1 MEQARNFKARNR
13 RGRGALLA
21 LLLPFSLLAG
31 CGAETQPRLGDAG
44 PRPAEISPGSSKRLG
59 ASGAVLVATGRQS
72 FEGTL
77 PVRCAVHDETGL
89 QVNLRT
95 GDPGLPVVS
104 LRIED
109 YQGSGPYRGQLFVT
123 GKSRVGALAGS
134 TGEASLELREPAATS
149 ASSSGSLVLQGSFE
163 GTYQGQAGK
172 GSIQGRFQGCTV
184 PLTREEASGPGSS
197 PAR

>member
-1 MEQARNFKARNR
+1 M
-13 RGRGALLA
+13 
-21 LLLPFSLLAG
+21 
-31 CGAETQPRLGDAG
+31 
-44 PRPAEISPGSSKRLG
+44 
-59 ASGAVLVATGRQS
+59 ATGRQS

-77 PVRCAVHDETGL
+77 PLRCAVHDGTGL

-95 GDPGLPVVS
+95 GDPDLPVVS

-123 GKSRVGALAGS
+123 GKSRIGALAGS
-134 TGEASLELREPAATS
+134 TGEATLELREPEAVP
-149 ASSSGSLVLQGSFE
+149 ASSSGSVVLQGSFE

-172 GSIQGRFQGCTV
+172 GSVQGRFQGCTV
-184 PLTREEASGPGSS
+184 PLGRVASGPGSS

>member
-1 MEQARNFKARNR
+1 M
-13 RGRGALLA
+13 LS
-21 LLLPFSLLAG
+21 LLLPFSLFPLAG
-31 CGAETQPRLGDAG
+31 CGTEAQPRVGDAG
-44 PRPAEISPGSSKRLG
+44 PRPAEISPGTSRRLG

-77 PVRCAVHDETGL
+77 PVRCAAHDGTGL

-95 GDPGLPVVS
+95 GDPDLPVVS

-109 YQGSGPYRGQLFVT
+109 YQGNGSYRGQLFVT
-123 GKSRVGALAGS
+123 GRSRMGALAGS
-134 TGEASLELREPAATS
+134 TGEASLELREPGATP

-184 PLTREEASGPGSS
+184 PLEREVTPGPGSA

>member
-1 MEQARNFKARNR
+1 M
-13 RGRGALLA
+13 
-21 LLLPFSLLAG
+21 
-31 CGAETQPRLGDAG
+31 
-44 PRPAEISPGSSKRLG
+44 
-59 ASGAVLVATGRQS
+59 ATGRQS

-77 PVRCAVHDETGL
+77 PVRCAVHEETGL

-95 GDPGLPVVS
+95 GDPDLPVVS

-109 YQGSGPYRGQLFVT
+109 YQGNGPYRGQLFVT
-123 GKSRVGALAGS
+123 GRSRLGALAGS
-134 TGEASLELREPAATS
+134 IGEASLELREPATS
-149 ASSSGSLVLQGSFE
+149 PAASSSGPLVLQGSFE

-184 PLTREEASGPGSS
+184 PLEREQEGSGPVSA